1 MAEGGFNKVFEITMD
16 DGTAVLA
23 RLPFPSTMPRRLAV
37 ASEVATID
45 FVRAHGVPTP
55 RIFGYAINENPVGSE
70 YILMEKLTGKPIGD
84 AWFDL
89 SQRQRLQVLHDI
101 VKLEAKLFGIRLPA
115 SGSIYYTRDLD
126 QNTPKVDIPSLD
138 NRFCIGPYTRLRWWF
153 SKRGNL
159 NIDRGPRM
167 FSPQLQ
173 CSHYLLS

>member
-1 MAEGGFNKVFEITMD
+1 
-16 DGTAVLA
+16 
-23 RLPFPSTMPRRLAV
+23 MPRRLAV

-70 YILMEKLTGKPIGD
+70 YILTEKLTGQPIGD

-115 SGSIYYTRDLD
+115 SESIYYTQDLD

-138 NRFCIGPYTRLRWWF
+138 NRFCIGLYTRLR
-153 SKRGNL
+153 
-159 NIDRGPRM
+159 
-167 FSPQLQ
+167 
-173 CSHYLLS
+173 

>member
-70 YILMEKLTGKPIGD
+70 YILIEKLTGKPISD
-84 AWFDL
+84 A
-89 SQRQRLQVLHDI
+89 
-101 VKLEAKLFGIRLPA
+101 
-115 SGSIYYTRDLD
+115 
-126 QNTPKVDIPSLD
+126 
-138 NRFCIGPYTRLRWWF
+138 
-153 SKRGNL
+153 
-159 NIDRGPRM
+159 
-167 FSPQLQ
+167 
-173 CSHYLLS
+173 